1 MADKWPIFW
10 YHKCMTAMELIVK
23 DLETALSGVTQK
35 FKTDLAGIRGNKPSP
50 DAIQNI
56 TLSLYDQM
64 LSIRELGSLS
74 VIPPR
79 SIQITVWD
87 KDAVNPIM
95 KAIEAAHM
103 GLTTSND
110 GTTIRATVSALGDE
124 RREELTKLVKKTAE
138 TTRIQLRGRR
148 DDIMKRVKDGEAAK
162 ELTKDDVF
170 RGKEKIQKI
179 VDKANAEI
187 ETAVNEKLAELGE

>member
-1 MADKWPIFW
+1 MPLFFW
-10 YHKCMTAMELIVK
+10 YDDKMTAMEQIIK
-23 DLETALSGVTQK
+23 DLEVSLSGVTEK
-35 FKTDLAGIRGNKPSP
+35 LKTDIGSIRGNRPSP

-56 TLSLYDQM
+56 TLSLYDQT
-64 LSIRELGSLS
+64 LSIRELGSIS
-74 VIPPR
+74 VLPPR

-103 GLTTSND
+103 GLTASND

-138 TTRIQLRGRR
+138 TARIQLRARR
-148 DDIMKRVKDGEAAK
+148 DDIMKRVKEGEAAK

-170 RGKEKIQKI
+170 KGKEKIQKVI
-179 VDKANAEI
+179 DAANGTIEKLVD
-187 ETAVNEKLAELGE
+187 EKLAELGE

>member
-1 MADKWPIFW
+1 
-10 YHKCMTAMELIVK
+10 MEQIVK
-23 DLETALSGVTQK
+23 DLETNLAGVTQK
-35 FKTDLAGIRGNKPSP
+35 LKTEIAGIRGNRPSP
-50 DAIQNI
+50 EAIQSI
-56 TLSLYDQM
+56 TLSLYDQT

-74 VIPPR
+74 VLPPR
-79 SIQITVWD
+79 TIQITVWD

-103 GLTTSND
+103 GLTASND
-110 GTTIRATVSALGDE
+110 GMTIRATVSALGDE

-138 TTRIQLRGRR
+138 TARIQLRSRR

-170 RGKEKIQKI
+170 RGKEKIQKVI
-179 VDKANAEI
+179 DAANGEIDKLVE
-187 ETAVNEKLAELGE
+187 EKMAELGE

>member
-1 MADKWPIFW
+1 
-10 YHKCMTAMELIVK
+10 MTAMEQIVK
-23 DLETALSGVTQK
+23 DLEAGLSGVTQK
-35 FKTDLAGIRGNKPSP
+35 LKTDLSAIRGNRPSP
-50 DAIQNI
+50 EAIQNI
-56 TLSLYDQM
+56 TLSLYDQT

-74 VIPPR
+74 ILPPR
-79 SIQITVWD
+79 TVQITVWD

-138 TTRIQLRGRR
+138 AARIQLRARR
-148 DDIMKRVKDGEAAK
+148 DDIMKRVKEGEAAK

-170 RGKEKIQKI
+170 KGKEKIQKV
-179 VDKANAEI
+179 VDAANGEI
-187 ETAVNEKLAELGE
+187 EKLVDEKLAELGE

>member
-1 MADKWPIFW
+1 
-10 YHKCMTAMELIVK
+10 MEQIIK
-23 DLETALSGVTQK
+23 DLEAALLGVTEK
-35 FKTDLAGIRGNKPSP
+35 LKTDIGGIRGNRPSP

-64 LSIRELGSLS
+64 LSIRELGSIS
-74 VIPPR
+74 VLPPR

-103 GLTTSND
+103 GLTASND

-138 TTRIQLRGRR
+138 AARIQLRGRR
-148 DDIMKRVKDGEAAK
+148 DDIMKRVKEGETAK

-170 RGKEKIQKI
+170 KGKEKIQKV
-179 VDKANAEI
+179 VDAANGTVEKL
-187 ETAVNEKLAELGE
+187 VNEKLAELGE

>member
-1 MADKWPIFW
+1 
-10 YHKCMTAMELIVK
+10 MTAMEQIVK
-23 DLETALSGVTQK
+23 DLEAGLSGVTQK
-35 FKTDLAGIRGNKPSP
+35 LKTDLSAIRGNRPSP
-50 DAIQNI
+50 EAIQNI
-56 TLSLYDQM
+56 TLSLYDQT

-74 VIPPR
+74 ILPPR
-79 SIQITVWD
+79 TVQITVWD

-110 GTTIRATVSALGDE
+110 GTTIRATVSSLGDE

-138 TTRIQLRGRR
+138 AARIQLRARR
-148 DDIMKRVKDGEAAK
+148 DDIMKRVKEGEAAK

-170 RGKEKIQKI
+170 KGKEKIQKV
-179 VDKANAEI
+179 VDAANGEI
-187 ETAVNEKLAELGE
+187 EKLVDEKLAELGE

>member
-1 MADKWPIFW
+1 
-10 YHKCMTAMELIVK
+10 MTAMEQIIK
-23 DLETALSGVTQK
+23 DLETALSGVASK
-35 FKTDLAGIRGNKPSP
+35 LKTDIGAIRGNRPSS

-56 TLSLYDQM
+56 TLSLYGQM

-74 VIPPR
+74 VLPPR
-79 SIQITVWD
+79 TIQITVWD
-87 KDAVNPIM
+87 KDAVNPIV

-103 GLTTSND
+103 GLTASND

-138 TTRIQLRGRR
+138 TARIQLRGRR
-148 DDIMKRVKDGEAAK
+148 DDIMKRIKDGEAAK

-170 RGKEKIQKI
+170 RGKEKIQKVI
-179 VDKANAEI
+179 DAANGEI
-187 ETAVNEKLAELGE
+187 EKLVDEKLNELGE

>member
-1 MADKWPIFW
+1 
-10 YHKCMTAMELIVK
+10 MTLIETYIK
-23 DLETALSGVTQK
+23 DLETALAGVTGK
-35 FKTDLAGIRGNKPSP
+35 LKADLAGVQGNRPSP

-56 TLSLYDQM
+56 TLSLYDQT

-74 VIPPR
+74 VLPPR

-103 GLTTSND
+103 GLTASND

-124 RREELTKLVKKTAE
+124 RRDELTKLVKKTAE
-138 TTRIQLRGRR
+138 TARIQLRSRR
-148 DDIMKRVKDGEAAK
+148 DDTMKRIKEGETDK
-162 ELTKDDVF
+162 MLTKDDVF
-170 RGKEKIQKI
+170 KGKEKIQKVI
-179 VDKANAEI
+179 DAANSAI
-187 ETAVNEKLAELGE
+187 EKMIDEKLAELGE